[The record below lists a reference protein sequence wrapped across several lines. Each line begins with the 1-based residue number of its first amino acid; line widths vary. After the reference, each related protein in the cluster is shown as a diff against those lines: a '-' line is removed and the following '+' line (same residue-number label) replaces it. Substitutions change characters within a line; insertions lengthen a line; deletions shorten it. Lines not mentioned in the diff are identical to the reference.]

1 MRQVIAVL
9 LATALAGSAVAQTV
23 PKPAAIPATAPPAPL
38 VMPPDIAKLG
48 DADAICFVAS
58 ANMAAIMATIV
69 ASAPANAQAD
79 RQKLDSFA
87 QHQIAFAIG
96 RLSGRVGDERAQTL
110 ANQAAK
116 AYVRAD
122 TKIDKRPT
130 MSWCLHNQSSQVNAF
145 PTYMNAGYKI
155 AQERMARGRDTP
167 KMEAVDP
174 DSLCLVLMGIALP
187 GTIERAKQGDARA
200 HDGVNLLEQTQ
211 AYYMGRTLSKAR
223 TTPID
228 QTLADAVLSVTP
240 SYNAGDE
247 TTLMANARR
256 CTSAY
261 SVARV
266 ALFQAASKGTDTP
279 KTQ

>member
-9 LATALAGSAVAQTV
+9 LATALAGSVVAQTV

-58 ANMAAIMATIV
+58 ANMAAIV
-69 ASAPANAQAD
+69 ASAPTNAQAD
-79 RQKLDSFA
+79 RQKLDGFA
-87 QHQIAFAIG
+87 QHQIAFAMG
-96 RLSGRVGDERAQTL
+96 RLIGRVGDERAQTL

-116 AYVRAD
+116 AYVTAD
-122 TKIDKRPT
+122 TKIDKRPI
-130 MSWCLHNQSSQVNAF
+130 MSWCLHNQSAQVNAF